1 MRRKLPQLRQAL
13 EWRVL
18 AHHRLLLRQ
27 LLAHID
33 FLDREIAS
41 LADEI
46 AARVTQK
53 RARPS
58 GAIRT

>member
-46 AARVTQK
+46 AARVTQ
-53 RARPS
+53 
-58 GAIRT
+58 